1 MMLDTKENGQLTM
14 IIDMEEEFKFGMMV
28 LSIKVSGKTTKQTER
43 ADSFTLMGMF
53 MKAIGLMIKHM
64 VMEFI
69 LTLTEP
75 NMLVIGKKTN
85 RTDME
90 LRHGQMVQSTQ
101 VLMSME
107 RSMVKENSF
116 GQMAQDMKENLTIIT
131 STESESMSGPTEDSM
146 MESG

>member
-1 MMLDTKENGQLTM
+1 MLDTKENGQLTM

-131 STESESMSGPTEDSM
+131 FTESESMNGPTEDSM

>member
-43 ADSFTLMGMF
+43 VDSFTLMGMF
-53 MKAIGLMIKHM
+53 MKAIGLMIKLM

-101 VLMSME
+101 VLMLME

-116 GQMAQDMKENLTIIT
+116 GLMAQDMKENLTIIT
-131 STESESMSGPTEDSM
+131 FTESESMNGPTEDSM

>member
-1 MMLDTKENGQLTM
+1 MLDTKENGQLTM

-43 ADSFTLMGMF
+43 VDSFTLMGMF
-53 MKAIGLMIKHM
+53 MKAIGLMIKLM

-101 VLMSME
+101 VLMLME

-116 GQMAQDMKENLTIIT
+116 GLMAQDMKENLTIIT
-131 STESESMSGPTEDSM
+131 FTESESMNGPTEDSM